1 MAVMCLRSTRF
12 MDPMTRDHPVF
23 LDLRRIHNIQAARG
37 EKNAKQFIVTKR
49 MPGLAPVPSKTLKW
63 AFGTKAEAKHQWV
76 YEAMMLEDKGMEK
89 LDFLIK
95 GFHEED

>member
-23 LDLRRIHNIQAARG
+23 LDLRRVHNLHAPPG
-37 EKNAKQFIVTKR
+37 GKNSKEFVVMKR
-49 MPGLAPVPSKTLKW
+49 MPARSPLPSKMVKW
-63 AFGTKAEAKHQWV
+63 AFDTLPEARSQWL
-76 YEAMMLEDKGMEK
+76 YEGYLMEDKGMEK
-89 LDFLIK
+89 LDFLIQ